1 MEPVVKSSCSLPNKS
16 HGQHLILPEMICDNA
31 CSVTN
36 QGSSAMTRGPGIVL
50 EVRHAGMQACSFHV
64 TTSATQSTAPR
75 CQMNTAWPRASD
87 TKKMLII
94 NYTVSRSYL
103 VK

>member
-1 MEPVVKSSCSLPNKS
+1 MEPVVKSSCSLPNES
-16 HGQHLILPEMICDNA
+16 HGQHLILPETICDNA

-36 QGSSAMTRGPGIVL
+36 QGSSAMTRGPEIVL
-50 EVRHAGMQACSFHV
+50 EVRHAGMQLPCDHFSYSV
-64 TTSATQSTAPR
+64 YSP
-75 CQMNTAWPRASD
+75 QMSNEHSMAQAD

-94 NYTVSRSYL
+94 NHTVSRSYL